1 MIFKLTISIQDINQY
16 INMFSKDFDILFYKE
31 LYISDKNNVQLYNVN
46 KLRKK
51 YKIDND
57 IYIEIINENNLG
69 SKSQKV
75 IDWCRDKF
83 VYQDLKRFEN
93 EHQEQI
99 VNYLN
104 VLDRFEEELKKYK
117 NGGEMNG
124 K

>member
-31 LYISDKNNVQLYNVN
+31 LYISDKNNLQSYSVN
-46 KLRKK
+46 KLRNK

-57 IYIEIINENNLG
+57 IYVEIINENNLG

-104 VLDRFEEELKKYK
+104 VLDRFEEELKKCK